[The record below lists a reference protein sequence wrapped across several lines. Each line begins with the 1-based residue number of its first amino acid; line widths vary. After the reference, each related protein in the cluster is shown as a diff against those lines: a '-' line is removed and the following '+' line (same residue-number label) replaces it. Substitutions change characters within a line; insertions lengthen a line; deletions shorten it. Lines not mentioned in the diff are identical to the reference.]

1 MREFDLV
8 VIGAGP
14 GGYEA
19 ALEAARVYKMKT
31 ALVEKSALGGTCL
44 NRGCIPTKALLHSA
58 AIWRQLKEADHCGIS
73 VSGMSADPEKMH
85 QYKDEVT
92 GRLRDGIAAMMKQQ
106 KVSVFSGAGMIT
118 DAHHVKVTSA
128 GSGEERELETEYILI
143 ATGSVV
149 SRPPIPGLDLPGV
162 LTSDELLEKRDSI
175 PEQLVIIG
183 GGVIGMEF
191 AFLYGSLGTKVTVIE
206 ALPRI
211 LANLDKE
218 ISQSLRMQLKKLEVD
233 IHASAAVSKI
243 YQSDDGKLVCEYRE
257 KETDQCVTAEN
268 ILVCTGRRPFTE
280 GLFAEGIDV
289 ETNRGRITT
298 DEFGR
303 TSIENVYAIG
313 DVTGK
318 IMLAH
323 AAAAQGRNA
332 LAHMNKLPAPIR
344 EDLVPSCI
352 YTDPEIACVGM
363 TLEEA
368 KSNGIEAVSRKAL
381 MTSNGRSVI
390 AGQDRGYI
398 RVVYEKESGRILG
411 AQMMCENASDLISEF
426 TQAIALGTTLDR
438 MGSVIRPHPSFSEG
452 ITDAVRL

>member
-233 IHASAAVSKI
+233 IHASAAVSNI

-323 AAAAQGRNA
+323 AAAAQGS
-332 LAHMNKLPAPIR
+332 
-344 EDLVPSCI
+344 EFSGDG
-352 YTDPEIACVGM
+352 TDPAFVPGARRRYHR
-363 TLEEA
+363 LEERQRP
-368 KSNGIEAVSRKAL
+368 ELHPVRL
-381 MTSNGRSVI
+381 PLHGRRRPGPLRLQ
-390 AGQDRGYI
+390 AARGQG
-398 RVVYEKESGRILG
+398 
-411 AQMMCENASDLISEF
+411 
-426 TQAIALGTTLDR
+426 
-438 MGSVIRPHPSFSEG
+438 PHPPAEADQSPYRREYLRQHSSSTAGLHGRLEIPG
-452 ITDAVRL
+452 TGALLSRTVLTDP

>member
-19 ALEAARVYKMKT
+19 ALEAARVYHMKT

-44 NRGCIPTKALLHSA
+44 THGCIPTKALLHSA
-58 AIWRQLKEADHCGIS
+58 AIYRQLKEADRCGVS
-73 VSGMSADPEKMH
+73 VSDFSADPEKMH
-85 QYKDEVT
+85 RYKDEVT
-92 GRLRDGIAAMMKQQ
+92 GRLRDGIGAMMKQQ
-106 KVSVFSGAGMIT
+106 KVSVISGTGTIT
-118 DAHHVKVTSA
+118 DAHHVKVTASED
-128 GSGEERELETEYILI
+128 GEERVLETEYILI

-162 LTSDELLEKRDSI
+162 MTSDELLEKRDAI
-175 PEQLVIIG
+175 PGELVIIG

-233 IHASAAVSKI
+233 IHASASVREI
-243 YQSDDGKLVCEYRE
+243 RLGDDGKLVCEYLE
-257 KETDQCVTAEN
+257 KETEQCVKAEN

-280 GLFAEGIDV
+280 SLFAEDAAV
-289 ETNRGRITT
+289 EMERGKILT

-303 TSIENVYAIG
+303 TSLENVYAIG

-318 IMLAH
+318 VMLAH
-323 AAAAQGRNA
+323 AATAQGRNA
-332 LAHMNKLPAPIR
+332 LAHMNKLPMPIR
-344 EDLVPSCI
+344 ADLVPSCI
-352 YTDPEIACVGM
+352 YTDPEIACVGL
-363 TLEEA
+363 TLDEA
-368 KSNGIEAVSRKAL
+368 KAGGIDAASRKAL

-398 RVVYEKESGRILG
+398 RVVYEKESGKILG
-411 AQMMCENASDLISEF
+411 AQMMCESASDLISEF
-426 TQAIALGTTLDR
+426 SQAIALGMTLEQ

-452 ITDAVRL
+452 VTEAVRF